1 MGSANQ
7 MLQLAVVPQKLVKK
21 IINREFVDMSELL
34 PASWRLDTEAGSSSH
49 SSKHPRHG
57 PVKQIKVWAECF
69 VVYAAILVA
78 AYPDKGP
85 HLFAYLRSIVRASRQ
100 FEDTAWVSIRYGI
113 PSGRGKPGLLG
124 LGSAEPRPL
133 QRCIYRVGKGYCQVL
148 LLPRRYPCI
157 GRLPRGTRG
166 NSAGGPEPLGGKT
179 NSTTTPYSPVASWH
193 GGDLL
198 PVQLCTGV

>member
-100 FEDTAWVSIRYGI
+100 FEDTAWVSYDMAFHRAEAN
-113 PSGRGKPGLLG
+113 RGSLDWGVPNPGL
-124 LGSAEPRPL
+124 
-133 QRCIYRVGKGYCQVL
+133 
-148 LLPRRYPCI
+148 
-157 GRLPRGTRG
+157 
-166 NSAGGPEPLGGKT
+166 
-179 NSTTTPYSPVASWH
+179 YSDAF
-193 GGDLL
+193 
-198 PVQLCTGV
+198 TG